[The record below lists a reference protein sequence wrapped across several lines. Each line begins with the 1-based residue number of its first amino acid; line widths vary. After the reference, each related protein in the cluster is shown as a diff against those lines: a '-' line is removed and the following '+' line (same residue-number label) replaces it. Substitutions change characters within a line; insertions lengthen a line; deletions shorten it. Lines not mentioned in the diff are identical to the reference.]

1 MDGVAYRSGVYKTL
15 MVRMHKEPAI
25 EGRADESLM
34 VRVYSG
40 SKSKGLLAHLVSLLW
55 ASKTLRYENPY
66 IVTGDIQV
74 AGS

>member
-1 MDGVAYRSGVYKTL
+1 
-15 MVRMHKEPAI
+15 MHKRTRATD
-25 EGRADESLM
+25 GCADESLM
-34 VRVYSG
+34 VRVYIG

-55 ASKTLRYENPY
+55 ASKTLLYENPY